1 MTDLSSLLLK
11 GATETRAAKVEGFE
25 PGWLE
30 RLAMRMEHAATLP
43 EPARELA
50 VKAVTHSLVDGGPS
64 EEAVCPSF
72 WQVVG
77 YYQRQSKRSR

>member
-1 MTDLSSLLLK
+1 MTDLNSLLLK
-11 GATETRAAKVEGFE
+11 GASETRSAKVEGFE
-25 PGWLE
+25 PAWLE
-30 RLAMRMEHAATLP
+30 RLASRMEHAAALP

-50 VKAVTHSLVDGGPS
+50 VKAVTHSLVDSGPS

-77 YYQRQSKRSR
+77 YYQRQRKRSR

>member
-1 MTDLSSLLLK
+1 MADLGTLLLQ
-11 GATETRAAKVEGFE
+11 GAAETRAAKVAGFDTV
-25 PGWLE
+25 WLE
-30 RLAMRMEHAATLP
+30 RLAGRMDHAAALP
-43 EPARELA
+43 EPSRELA
-50 VKAVTHSLVDGGPS
+50 VKAITRSLVDGGPS